1 MNYHSS
7 DPLLLHLFV
16 QPGRVPVLHELAERA
31 PGRGG
36 GVPFI
41 DPAGARSRRRAL
53 AAAAGRR
60 AVLDGVRGYVLAAIS
75 KNSTE
80 V

>member
-1 MNYHSS
+1 MHFFLRWSPNKNMNYHSS

-36 GVPFI
+36 GVP
-41 DPAGARSRRRAL
+41 L
-53 AAAAGRR
+53 
-60 AVLDGVRGYVLAAIS
+60 
-75 KNSTE
+75 STLLE
-80 V
+80 RVPGGGH